1 MTDEKIVELYWK
13 RDESAIDATDK
24 KYRPYLTKIANNI
37 LGNMEDVNES
47 INDTFL
53 AAWNSIPPNKP
64 KTLSTYLGKL
74 TRRISIDIFRKKGRN
89 KRKASEY
96 ALSLSE
102 LTYIASDDPSPHEK
116 VENELLSKK
125 ISEFLK
131 AQKPIERNVFI
142 GRYYYFDPIKEIAR
156 YCNLT
161 ESNVKTILHRTRLS
175 LKNHLEKEGF
185 EI

>member
-13 RDESAIDATDK
+13 RDESAIDATSK
-24 KYRPYLTKIANNI
+24 KYRPYLTKIAYNI
-37 LGNMEDVNES
+37 LGNNEDVNES
-47 INDTFL
+47 INDTYL
-53 AAWNSIPPNKP
+53 AAWNSIPPNRP
-64 KTLSTYLGKL
+64 KTLSVYLGKL
-74 TRRISIDIFRKKGRN
+74 TRRISIDIFRKKNRN

-102 LTYIASDDPSPHEK
+102 LANIASDAPSPHEK

-131 AQKPIERNVFI
+131 SQKSIERNVFI
-142 GRYYYFDPIKEIAR
+142 GRYYYFDSVKEIAR

-161 ESNVKTILHRTRLS
+161 ESNVKTILHRTRQS
-175 LKNHLEKEGF
+175 LKKHLKKEGY
-185 EI
+185 EV